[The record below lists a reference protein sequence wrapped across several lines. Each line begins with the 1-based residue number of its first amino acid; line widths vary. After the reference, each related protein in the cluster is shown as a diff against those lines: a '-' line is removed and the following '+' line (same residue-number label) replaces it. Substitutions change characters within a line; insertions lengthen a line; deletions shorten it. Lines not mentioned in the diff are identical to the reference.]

1 MTGNSDSS
9 NCSSSVCACG
19 YPDGTNWECERCILI
34 SQTKSME
41 KRISGLEFGIGTHK
55 DRIRAQVECIECL
68 KSDYTKSLDA
78 LGAINKHIASA
89 KDSIQRSVEYSLMM
103 RDAYANANGDLD
115 KTAQW
120 HYWMGRMQAQNE
132 ILVQWIDPEM
142 EDCAY
147 CGKKCRVNEMYRPR
161 ELITDDLVC
170 SGSCA
175 EAFNDRHV
183 EP

>member
-1 MTGNSDSS
+1 MSDEKT
-9 NCSSSVCACG
+9 CACG
-19 YPDGTNWECERCILI
+19 NPDGANSECERCVLI
-34 SQTKSME
+34 SELT
-41 KRISGLEFGIGTHK
+41 
-55 DRIRAQVECIECL
+55 DL
-68 KSDYTKSLDA
+68 K
-78 LGAINKHIASA
+78 KHIASA
-89 KDSIQRSVEYSLMM
+89 KDAIQRSIEHSSMM
-103 RDAYANANGDLD
+103 RDAYSDANGDLD